1 MKKAI
6 YAGSFDPFTKGHLD
20 VVEKACGIFDEIVI
34 LIAVNKNKKRDYGI
48 EDSKEAIMRTLRTE
62 GLISKVYV
70 DFTDDLIANY
80 AKSRRFKYLIRGLRD
95 VVDYNYEEN
104 IARINKAINP
114 VLETVYVRAENSAI
128 SSSMVKELI
137 QRKMDVSDFVPI
149 EIEKL
154 MKGEKSDET
163 NEDLII
169 GIDLKKLF
177 ATKSLQLC
185 SDVYENGTLLF
196 THWGHLIKKEEG
208 KIFTTYYLLNDEQTK
223 RIICSTKEEFKFINQ
238 ENNKVILECVKTGD
252 KISLHPNE
260 FSVARIISAN

>member
-20 VVEKACGIFDEIVI
+20 VVKKACNIFDEIVI
-34 LIAVNKNKKRDYGI
+34 LIAVNKNKKRDYDV

-62 GLISKVYV
+62 GLSSKAYV
-70 DFTDDLIANY
+70 DFTDDLVANY

-154 MKGEKSDET
+154 MKEEKSNET
-163 NEDLII
+163 NKDLII
-169 GIDLKKLF
+169 GLDLKKLF
-177 ATKSLQLC
+177 TIKSRQKCPEL
-185 SDVYENGTLLF
+185 YENGTLLF

-208 KIFTTYYLLNDEQTK
+208 KVFTKYYLLNDDTS
-223 RIICSTKEEFKFINQ
+223 RSVICSTLEEFEFIEQ
-238 ENNKVILECVKTGD
+238 KDYKVILKCVKTGD
-252 KISLHPNE
+252 KISLHPSE
-260 FSVARIISAN
+260 FSIARIIPVK